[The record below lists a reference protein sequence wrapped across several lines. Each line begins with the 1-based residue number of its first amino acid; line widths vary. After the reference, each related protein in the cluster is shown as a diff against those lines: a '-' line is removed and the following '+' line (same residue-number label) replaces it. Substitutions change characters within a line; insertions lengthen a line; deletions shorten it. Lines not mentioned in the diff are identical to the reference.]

1 MKSNNSKHPNRKI
14 SETFLDF
21 SSPLLDA
28 LGKAATKQQVEKALQ
43 ITYTVWNSIVLD
55 SVKGG
60 SKYISMVRQ
69 SMKDNPESSA
79 LIEQLIL
86 RKKTFFENDLRL
98 IGDYSIKKKRE
109 GDWRLRAEARDLL
122 ISI

>member
-1 MKSNNSKHPNRKI
+1 M
-14 SETFLDF
+14 
-21 SSPLLDA
+21 
-28 LGKAATKQQVEKALQ
+28 Q

-69 SMKDNPESSA
+69 AMKDDPESSV

-98 IGDYSIKKKRE
+98 IGDYSIKKKRW
-109 GDWRLRAEARDLL
+109 GDWRLRAEARDPLK
-122 ISI
+122 SI